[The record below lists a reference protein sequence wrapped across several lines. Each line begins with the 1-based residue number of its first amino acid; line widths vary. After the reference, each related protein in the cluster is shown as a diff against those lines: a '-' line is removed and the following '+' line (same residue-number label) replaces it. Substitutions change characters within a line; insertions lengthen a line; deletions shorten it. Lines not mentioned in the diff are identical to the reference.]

1 MGRGITIED
10 VASAAAVSR
19 QTVSRVINRSPRVS
33 PEAKARVE
41 AAIAALGW
49 VPSAAARSMAGGRS
63 RILLAVFAAP
73 AEGLP
78 AAQPLG
84 QLLLAG
90 TTACN
95 AHGYRLI
102 FEQLPAETEAAAGVA
117 QLAAA
122 IGALEPEGVIL
133 LPPLDRR
140 RDLAALVES
149 RNLRRETLSGTG
161 ASVVAGNPGEAAA
174 RHLMA
179 LGHRQIGFIAGA
191 GDPAVSQA
199 NLAGYRR
206 VMADNGSRAHH
217 HFTADVA
224 ADLGA
229 TLELARAWL
238 VPTIRPTAIIT
249 ERAANALAVLHVAAS
264 LRIAVPQA
272 LSLVSLED
280 DPALAACQP
289 PLAALHMPA
298 GTLFAAA
305 CTRLIAKAE
314 TPGEAALPPPPSLEL
329 IERASLARA
338 PRGI

>member
-10 VASAAAVSR
+10 VASAAGVSR

-41 AAIAALGW
+41 AAIATLGW

-78 AAQPLG
+78 AARPLG

-102 FEQLPAETEAAAGVA
+102 FEQLPPDPGAAAGVA

-140 RDLAALVES
+140 RDLVALVES
-149 RNLRRETLSGTG
+149 RNLRREPLSGEM
-161 ASVVAGNPGEAAA
+161 AANPGEAAA

-179 LGHRQIGFIAGA
+179 LGHRQIGFVAGA
-191 GDPAVSQA
+191 GDPAASQA

-206 VMADNGSRAHH
+206 IMADSGSRAHH
-217 HFTADVA
+217 HFVA
-224 ADLGA
+224 EVAPDLGA
-229 TLELARAWL
+229 TLELARGWL

-249 ERAANALAVLHVAAS
+249 ERAETALAVLHVAAS
-264 LRIAVPQA
+264 LRIAVPQT

-289 PLAALHMPA
+289 PVAALHAPA
-298 GTLFAAA
+298 GALFAAA
-305 CTRLIAKAE
+305 CNRLIVQADA
-314 TPGEAALPPPPSLEL
+314 PDAAALPPPPSLEL
-329 IERASLARA
+329 LERASLARA

>member
-10 VASAAAVSR
+10 VAAAAAVSR

-41 AAIAALGW
+41 AAIATLGW

-78 AAQPLG
+78 AARPLG

-102 FEQLPAETEAAAGVA
+102 FEQLPPDPEAAAGVA

-140 RDLAALVES
+140 RDLVALVDS
-149 RNLRRETLSGTG
+149 RSLLRETLQGSG
-161 ASVVAGNPGEAAA
+161 ALPGNPGEAAA
-174 RHLMA
+174 RHLLA
-179 LGHRQIGFIAGA
+179 LGHRQIGFVAGA
-191 GDPAVSQA
+191 GDPAASQA

-206 VMADNGSRAHH
+206 IMADSGSRAHH
-217 HFTADVA
+217 HFTAEA
-224 ADLGA
+224 APDLGA

-249 ERAANALAVLHVAAS
+249 ERAATALAVLHVAAS
-264 LRIAVPQA
+264 LRLAVPQA

-280 DPALAACQP
+280 DPALVTCQP
-289 PLAALHMPA
+289 PVAALHEPVGA
-298 GTLFAAA
+298 LFAAA
-305 CTRLIAKAE
+305 CLRLIARTE
-314 TPGEAALPPPPSLEL
+314 EPDNAALPPPPRLEL